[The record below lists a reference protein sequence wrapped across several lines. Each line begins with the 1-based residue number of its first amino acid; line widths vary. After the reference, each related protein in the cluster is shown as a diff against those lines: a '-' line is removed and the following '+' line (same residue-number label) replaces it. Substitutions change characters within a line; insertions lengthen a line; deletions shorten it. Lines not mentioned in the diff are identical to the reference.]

1 MCLFRIPESLGT
13 RLVFMYSNSLV
24 PSWGAGQSMEPGKED
39 MYMWC
44 THSDVSLRYN
54 NE

>member
-1 MCLFRIPESLGT
+1 
-13 RLVFMYSNSLV
+13 MYSNSLV

-39 MYMWC
+39 ICMWC

-54 NE
+54 NVLDFQNCH